1 MSAPKKSP
9 SKSTLKAYD
18 VVIVGGGLSGLSL
31 SCLLGETTELTIACL
46 DRESVE
52 HHLRNDSR
60 TTAISFGSAKILE
73 RAGIWDDLESLG
85 CPIRD
90 IRILDGDTPV
100 LLQFLSDEMQGRS
113 FGWIFANRDLRTVML
128 KKIASLKNVDHIAP
142 AKVSG
147 FETRQDVV
155 EVQLDSGKTL
165 NARLLVGADGRG
177 SFVRETLDIPVRTW
191 DYRQRAVICNIA
203 HEFPHENRAIEN
215 FWPEGPF
222 ALLPM
227 NDDAQGRHLSSLVF
241 TEHGPTRRSL
251 MRLSE
256 EAFRQAVADKCPASY
271 GRIELACPR
280 QCYPLSLIHASRYIG
295 PRTVLVADAAHGIH
309 PVAGQGLNLGFRDI
323 GELGSLLQ
331 QAAKQGQDIGA
342 PELLETY
349 QRRRRPD
356 NTAMIAV
363 TDALVRLFS
372 NNLPPV
378 RLLRR
383 AGLKAVAKL
392 PPAKRFFM
400 ANAMGKGSEA
410 REKGRSSQ
418 KQGGI

>member
-1 MSAPKKSP
+1 MSARKKSS
-9 SKSTLKAYD
+9 SKSSRKTYD
-18 VVIVGGGLSGLSL
+18 IVIVGGGLAGLSL

-52 HHLRNDSR
+52 HHLQNDSR
-60 TTAISFGSAKILE
+60 TTAISYGSGQILE
-73 RAGIWDDLESLG
+73 RAGIWNALEPLG

-100 LLQFLSDEMQGRS
+100 LLQFLSGEMQGRS

-128 KKIASLKNVDHIAP
+128 KKIATLKNVDHIAP
-142 AKVSG
+142 EQVTG
-147 FETRQDVV
+147 FEPGEDQVNIDLR
-155 EVQLDSGKTL
+155 SGKTL

-177 SFVRETLDIPVRTW
+177 SFVREALDIPVRGW
-191 DYRQRAVICNIA
+191 DYGQRAVICNIA
-203 HEFPHENRAIEN
+203 HEFPHENRAVEN

-227 NDDAQGRHLSSLVF
+227 NDDPQGRHLSSLVF
-241 TEHGPTRRSL
+241 TEHGPKRRSL
-251 MRLSE
+251 MRLSDE
-256 EAFRQAVADKCPASY
+256 DFRQAVADKCPASY
-271 GRIELACPR
+271 GKIELACPR
-280 QCYPLSLIHASRYIG
+280 QCYPLSLIHAAHYIG
-295 PRTVLVADAAHGIH
+295 PRTALVADAAHGIH

-323 GELGSLLQ
+323 GELGILIQ
-331 QAAKQGQDIGA
+331 QAAEQGQDIGA
-342 PELLETY
+342 AELLETY

-383 AGLKAVAKL
+383 IGLKAVAKL

-400 ANAMGKGSEA
+400 ANAMG
-410 REKGRSSQ
+410 REG
-418 KQGGI
+418 

>member
-1 MSAPKKSP
+1 MSARKKSS
-9 SKSTLKAYD
+9 SKSSRKTYD
-18 VVIVGGGLSGLSL
+18 IVIVGGGLAGLSL
-31 SCLLGETTELTIACL
+31 SCLLGETTDLTIACL

-52 HHLRNDSR
+52 HHLQNDSR
-60 TTAISFGSAKILE
+60 TTAISYGSGQILE
-73 RAGIWDDLESLG
+73 RAGIWKALEPLG

-100 LLQFLSDEMQGRS
+100 LLQFLSGEMQGRS

-128 KKIASLKNVDHIAP
+128 KKIATLKNVNHIAP
-142 AKVSG
+142 EQVTG
-147 FETRQDVV
+147 FEPDEDQVNIDLR
-155 EVQLDSGKTL
+155 SGKTL

-177 SFVRETLDIPVRTW
+177 SFVREALDIPVRGW
-191 DYRQRAVICNIA
+191 DYGQRAVICNIA

-227 NDDAQGRHLSSLVF
+227 NDDPQGRHLSALVF
-241 TEHGPTRRSL
+241 TEHGPKRRSL
-251 MRLSE
+251 MRLSDE
-256 EAFRQAVADKCPASY
+256 DFRREVADKCPASY

-280 QCYPLSLIHASRYIG
+280 QCYPLSLIHAARYIG
-295 PRTVLVADAAHGIH
+295 PRTALVADAAHGIH

-323 GELGSLLQ
+323 GELGALIQ
-331 QAAKQGQDIGA
+331 QAAEPGQDIGA

-383 AGLKAVAKL
+383 LGLKAVAKL

-400 ANAMGKGSEA
+400 ANAMG
-410 REKGRSSQ
+410 REE
-418 KQGGI
+418 